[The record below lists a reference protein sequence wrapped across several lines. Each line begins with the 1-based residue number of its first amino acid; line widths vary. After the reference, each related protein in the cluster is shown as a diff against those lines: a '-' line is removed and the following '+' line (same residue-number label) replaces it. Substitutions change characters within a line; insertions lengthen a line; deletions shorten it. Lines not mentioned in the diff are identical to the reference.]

1 MLIARS
7 GRITAFVTLRSAFAA
22 RKVVRIRILEAHALH
37 CRLQG
42 LLRQLTMATDYS
54 GLRKSEFWRKKFA
67 RAVQVRDTD
76 KSGDISRADFE
87 LVVTRYQ
94 QLGSSTPQHL
104 ANVSKLM
111 MSSCDAIGLTD
122 ESVKLSYAEFEEKWS
137 SAILKKAEKGEY
149 VQFFS
154 SMFNNLDLN
163 EDGVISLTEW
173 TAHYQS
179 LGIDTTYARAS
190 FDAMDTNGDG
200 KISKE
205 EFVNYHYE
213 FFFTTENKLNS
224 AILYGPI

>member
-1 MLIARS
+1 M
-7 GRITAFVTLRSAFAA
+7 AA
-22 RKVVRIRILEAHALH
+22 
-37 CRLQG
+37 
-42 LLRQLTMATDYS
+42 DYS

-67 RAVQVRDTD
+67 RAVQVRDTN

-87 LVVTRYQ
+87 LIVTRYQ
-94 QLGSSTPQHL
+94 QSGFSTPQHL
-104 ANVSKLM
+104 ANFSKQM
-111 MSSCDAIGLTD
+111 MNSCDAIGLTD
-122 ESVKLSYAEFEEKWS
+122 GSVKLSFAEFEEKWS
-137 SAILKKAEKGEY
+137 SIILKKAENGEH
-149 VQFFS
+149 VQFFG

-163 EDGVISLTEW
+163 EDGVISFTEW

-190 FDAMDTNGDG
+190 FDAMDKNGDG
-200 KISKE
+200 KISKQ